1 MALGGNLWG
10 PQRLSQEG
18 CALRLPLKL
27 ESECRRTQREEA
39 ADRRE
44 AAA

>member
-10 PQRLSQEG
+10 SRRLSQEG
-18 CALRLPLKL
+18 CALWLPPEQ
-27 ESECRRTQREEA
+27 ESECQRTQGEEA